1 MLAIYLAV
9 GQDSIRHIKFHAADS
24 IVTSALARG
33 PMMRKL
39 ATLLTI
45 GFGFLLVAAPALA
58 HHGIAAYQS
67 DKQVTIMG
75 TVTAFTF
82 SNPHALVY
90 LNVKLSDGSI
100 AKWQGELTSPNNLSR
115 VGWTKRT
122 IGPGEQITI
131 SGYPAKN
138 GGSSIWIRKIV
149 KSDGTELPVSIS
161 GE

>member
-1 MLAIYLAV
+1 MRCRLA
-9 GQDSIRHIKFHAADS
+9 
-24 IVTSALARG
+24 ALFA
-33 PMMRKL
+33 
-39 ATLLTI
+39 I
-45 GFGFLLVAAPALA
+45 GFGVLVLDGPAFA

-82 SNPHALVY
+82 TNPHALVY
-90 LNVKLSDGSI
+90 LNVKLTDGTI

-115 VGWTKRT
+115 VGWNKRT
-122 IGPGEQITI
+122 LGPGEQITI

-149 KSDGTELPVSIS
+149 KSDGIELPVSIS